1 MEEMIDRIEI
11 GFDEVDSAL
20 TEGVRINQSLAIYRA
35 KMDDGTRQAIDQLV
49 RTRRSIRRF
58 TDRPV
63 SKKLLLETLDVAGRA
78 PSNSNM
84 QPWRVYLVGG
94 AAKDELA

>member
-1 MEEMIDRIEI
+1 ME
-11 GFDEVDSAL
+11 
-20 TEGVRINQSLAIYRA
+20 A
-35 KMDDGTRQAIDQLV
+35 KMDDQTRQAIDQLV

-63 SKKLLLETLDVAGRA
+63 SKRLLIEILDIAGSA

-94 AAKDELA
+94 AAKDKLA

>member
-1 MEEMIDRIEI
+1 MAIDFSLTSYQRELRLETREAIDR
-11 GFDEVDSAL
+11 
-20 TEGVRINQSLAIYRA
+20 
-35 KMDDGTRQAIDQLV
+35 LV

-63 SKKLLLETLDVAGRA
+63 SKKLLLEILDIAGRA

-84 QPWRVYLVGG
+84 QPWRVFMAGG
-94 AAKDELA
+94 AVKDKRSSAQ